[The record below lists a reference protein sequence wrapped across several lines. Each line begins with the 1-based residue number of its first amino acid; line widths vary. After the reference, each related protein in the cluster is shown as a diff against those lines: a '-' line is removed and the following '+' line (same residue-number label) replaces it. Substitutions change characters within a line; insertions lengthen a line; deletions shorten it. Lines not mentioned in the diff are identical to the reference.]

1 MHELFNE
8 GLFYLQGV
16 VRSSVAKER
25 NSDYVLYCTSVR
37 VFFFFLYDFIDIIMD
52 AKAPFGMKN
61 FKHLRRHAT
70 QD

>member
-37 VFFFFLYDFIDIIMD
+37 VFFFFYMISLILLWM
-52 AKAPFGMKN
+52 P
-61 FKHLRRHAT
+61 KHPLE
-70 QD
+70 

>member
-25 NSDYVLYCTSVR
+25 NSDYVLYERTCFF
-37 VFFFFLYDFIDIIMD
+37 VFFYMISLILLWM
-52 AKAPFGMKN
+52 P
-61 FKHLRRHAT
+61 KHPLE
-70 QD
+70 